1 MALFIFA
8 ISLKEYIWAMEDT
21 GNIVN
26 EAALK
31 YNYISPEEYLEL
43 EQAATE
49 KHEYYQGEIFLMSGA
64 SKKHNEIYSNMFTD
78 IGHKLKGKGCKPYG
92 SDFRVH
98 IPKNTL
104 YTYPDIIIICG
115 KPELTDDKF
124 DNVVNPSVIIELLSK
139 STRTYDK
146 GEKFTLYRD
155 IDSLKEYIL
164 VDTEK
169 IYVEKHIRNK
179 DNSWQLTDYRLPENS
194 FTIDAVQ
201 ISLLLKDIYEGV
213 SFE

>member
-1 MALFIFA
+1 
-8 ISLKEYIWAMEDT
+8 MENT
-21 GNIVN
+21 GNILN
-26 EAALK
+26 EPAVK
-31 YNYISPEEYLEL
+31 YNYISPEEYLEQ
-43 EQAATE
+43 EITATE
-49 KHEYYQGEIFLMSGA
+49 KHEYYRGEIFAMSGA
-64 SKKHNEIYSNMFTD
+64 SKEHNEIFSNVFGE
-78 IGHKLKGKGCKPYG
+78 IAHKLKGKGCKPYG

-124 DNVVNPSVIIELLSK
+124 DNVTNPSVIIELLSK
-139 STRTYDK
+139 STRNYDK

-164 VDTEK
+164 IDTEK
-169 IYVEKHIRNK
+169 MHIEKHIRNI
-179 DNSWQLTDYRLPENS
+179 DNSWQLTDYRSPVNQIL
-194 FTIDAVQ
+194 IDTVQ
-201 ISLLLKDIYEGV
+201 ISLLLKDIYDGV